1 MDETAQ
7 ATSQPHKTT
16 STQLPLLLLMS
27 TITLMAVLCELV
39 PSGVLPSMAHEFG
52 IDEATTGGLVGGYAI
67 ASAICG
73 IPLVS
78 LTVSWER
85 KKLLGVLL
93 MGFALSNAIVG
104 VAPSFELAL
113 VGRILGGMCAGTLW
127 PMITAYGMA
136 IVEEKHQAQAVAIIM
151 SGITVGMS
159 VGLPAITWLGRQS
172 GYRTEFFVLA
182 ICLCV
187 ICIACYI
194 SLPDVAGEKRSHNN
208 SPLSLLQN
216 KGVLRVMMLTFLAVG
231 ANYGTYTFITNL
243 VAEINYPAIEIA
255 QLCFGLGSIISVCI
269 TMATIDKHLFQ
280 LVGGAF
286 LLGVLT
292 MATFVAAHDIL
303 LFHIAFCLW
312 GIAFG
317 SLSTLFQAATARQVT
332 EGVAVANSLQS
343 SSFNFS
349 IMFGSAAAGF
359 LLSQGGC
366 APILVGAG
374 MILLVGFGV
383 TCLSKDKLAS

>member
-1 MDETAQ
+1 MLQ
-7 ATSQPHKTT
+7 ATQKRRLS
-16 STQLPLLLLMS
+16 SESSANFLPLLLLMS

-39 PSGVLPSMAHEFG
+39 PSGVLPAMSHEFG
-52 IDEATTGGLVGGYAI
+52 VDEATTGGLVGGYAI

-85 KKLLGVLL
+85 KKLLGFLL

-104 VAPSFELAL
+104 VAPSFEMAL
-113 VGRILGGMCAGTLW
+113 LGRVLGGMCAGTLW
-127 PMITAYGMA
+127 PMITAYGMS
-136 IVEEKHQAQAVAIIM
+136 IVEEQHQAQAVAIIM

-159 VGLPAITWLGRQS
+159 IGLPAITWLGRQS
-172 GYRTEFFVLA
+172 SYRIEFFVLA

-187 ICIACYI
+187 ICFACYMA
-194 SLPDVAGEKRSHNN
+194 LPNVAGEKRTREN
-208 SPLSLLQN
+208 SPWSLLKN
-216 KGVLRVMMLTFLAVG
+216 TGVLRVMILTFLAVG

-255 QLCFGLGSIISVCI
+255 QLCFGVGSIISVCI
-269 TMATIDKHLFQ
+269 TMAIIDTHLFH
-280 LVGGAF
+280 LVLGAF

-292 MATFVAAHDIL
+292 MAMFVVAHDVL

-317 SLSTLFQAATARQVT
+317 SLSTLFQASTARQVT

-343 SSFNFS
+343 CSFNFS
-349 IMFGSAAAGF
+349 IMFGSAAAGV
-359 LLSQGGC
+359 LLRQGGC
-366 APILVGAG
+366 TPILIGAG
-374 MILLVGFGV
+374 VILVLGLGV
-383 TCLSKDKLAS
+383 TCMSKSMLSS